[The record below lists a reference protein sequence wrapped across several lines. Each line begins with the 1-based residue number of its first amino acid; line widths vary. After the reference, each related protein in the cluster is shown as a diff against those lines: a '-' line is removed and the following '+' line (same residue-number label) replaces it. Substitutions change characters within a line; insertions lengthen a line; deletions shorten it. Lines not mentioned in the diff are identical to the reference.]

1 MFEAKTLKLWSYMKS
16 KCNFKHVPT
25 EKNQIRNQTVDR
37 PVPRSEA
44 EKHGNENKIGTLFST
59 LFRL

>member
-25 EKNQIRNQTVDR
+25 GKNQIRNQTVDPFLEVR
-37 PVPRSEA
+37 PR
-44 EKHGNENKIGTLFST
+44 NMGTKTKSVL
-59 LFRL
+59 RL

>member
-25 EKNQIRNQTVDR
+25 EKNQIRNQTVDPFLEVR
-37 PVPRSEA
+37 
-44 EKHGNENKIGTLFST
+44 KHGNENKIGTLFST

>member
-25 EKNQIRNQTVDR
+25 EKNQIKKPDSW
-37 PVPRSEA
+37 PFSRSEA

-59 LFRL
+59 FFRL